1 MGPKGGY
8 IRYPSPSIRIS
19 SRALSVD
26 AALVDC
32 YTRHTSVHICRK
44 NPWSASHS
52 VQLPIQDD
60 PSPGMASIH
69 RQPTMTAKLSRKPE
83 QSSSNILF
91 ESVSSCLSPLSPGT
105 PFPLRQ
111 RQAAKT
117 YTSGQAQSWS
127 LPLPRLANPG
137 ARSLSPAPW
146 RCRKIKPYSRNSTN
160 SRCGVWAQKLRINAV
175 VVGSVIAITGQLLSL
190 AVAL

>member
-8 IRYPSPSIRIS
+8 IRSMFRAPSLEPN

-32 YTRHTSVHICRK
+32 YSDTDVPICRETAHVQARIRFSYRFK
-44 NPWSASHS
+44 RHS
-52 VQLPIQDD
+52 
-60 PSPGMASIH
+60 SPGMTSIH
-69 RQPTMTAKLSRKPE
+69 RQPTVTAKLSRKQE

-91 ESVSSCLSPLSPGT
+91 ESVSTCFSPLSPGT

-111 RQAAKT
+111 RQGAKT

-137 ARSLSPAPW
+137 ARSLA
-146 RCRKIKPYSRNSTN
+146 R
-160 SRCGVWAQKLRINAV
+160 A
-175 VVGSVIAITGQLLSL
+175 L
-190 AVAL
+190 AMSQDKALF

>member
-1 MGPKGGY
+1 MGPRGGY
-8 IRYPSPSIRIS
+8 IRYPSPSIQIS

-32 YTRHTSVHICRK
+32 YI
-44 NPWSASHS
+44 
-52 VQLPIQDD
+52 QLRVCTYAGTAHGWRRIRFTYRFKMH
-60 PSPGMASIH
+60 PSPGTTSIH
-69 RQPTMTAKLSRKPE
+69 RQPTMTAKLSKKQE
-83 QSSSNILF
+83 QSSSNMLF
-91 ESVSSCLSPLSPGT
+91 ESVSSCVSPLSPGT

-137 ARSLSPAPW
+137 ARSLTRA
-146 RCRKIKPYSRNSTN
+146 
-160 SRCGVWAQKLRINAV
+160 
-175 VVGSVIAITGQLLSL
+175 L
-190 AVAL
+190 AMSQDKALF